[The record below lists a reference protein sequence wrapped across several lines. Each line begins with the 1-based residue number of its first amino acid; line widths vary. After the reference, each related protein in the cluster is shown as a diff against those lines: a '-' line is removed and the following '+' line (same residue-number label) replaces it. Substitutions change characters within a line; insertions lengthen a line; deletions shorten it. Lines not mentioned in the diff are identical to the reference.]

1 MIQRQ
6 QSLWLLLAAVASFFS
21 FQYPFYTG
29 NKIENNS
36 TLFAELEA
44 GSTMPLLLLTGLS
57 ILLALITIFLYKN
70 RKTQFRMAIGG
81 IALSALL
88 LVLYFLEMQKFIS
101 GNFALSCIGVLLI
114 LIGYLMA
121 ARGIHRDQKL
131 VRSLDKLR

>member
-21 FQYPFYTG
+21 FQHPFYTG
-29 NKIENNS
+29 NKTENNS

-81 IALSALL
+81 IFLSALL
-88 LVLYFLEMQKFIS
+88 LVLYFLEMQKFVN
-101 GNFALSCIGVLLI
+101 GNFALSCIWVLLI

-121 ARGIHRDQKL
+121 ARGIRKDEKL
-131 VRSLDKLR
+131 VKSLDKLR

>member
-57 ILLALITIFLYKN
+57 ILLALVTIFVYKN

-81 IALSALL
+81 VVLSALL
-88 LVLYFLEMQKFIS
+88 LVLYFLEMQKFVN
-101 GNFALSCIGVLLI
+101 GNFALSCIGVVLI
-114 LIGYLMA
+114 LVGYLLA
-121 ARGIHRDQKL
+121 ARGIYKDQKL